1 MATRVP
7 GCSRATA
14 DQDVTDA
21 LHRDPQERRPGP
33 CREGERVSLPPHPPC
48 EEAPLEEL
56 TPRHREAVEVPAP
69 ADDRDRVRSFRM
81 DLHDLEAVPERP
93 VRRKPDRDDGTEAHA
108 RGPEQGPDDPR
119 ERVPHERRSERV
131 LVTSSAA
138 MRSLNR
144 RFRRK
149 NKPTDVL
156 SFPAPQAANAGKKF
170 AGEIAI
176 SADIAARNALRLGHS
191 LAAEIKILALH
202 GVLHLAGFDHERDN
216 GAMGRKETQ
225 LRRLLRL
232 PTSLIEREQPGA
244 RAAITLR
251 TSRPPYKKRR
261 PA

>member
-1 MATRVP
+1 MVILEKKVAGLTEVAF
-7 GCSRATA
+7 SRFLLRA
-14 DQDVTDA
+14 
-21 LHRDPQERRPGP
+21 
-33 CREGERVSLPPHPPC
+33 
-48 EEAPLEEL
+48 
-56 TPRHREAVEVPAP
+56 
-69 ADDRDRVRSFRM
+69 
-81 DLHDLEAVPERP
+81 
-93 VRRKPDRDDGTEAHA
+93 RKAAGLKGTVHI
-108 RGPEQGPDDPR
+108 
-119 ERVPHERRSERV
+119 